1 MVFLHNEDDN
11 LNSFS
16 LQFKLLKKMSINDIL
31 QLSKFRLTTSVV
43 FSAIAG
49 YFIAGGYFNSL
60 ELLFLVL
67 GGFMVVASSNGFNQ
81 IMEKDLDRL
90 MQRTADRPLP
100 KERMPL
106 TQAYYFSLIMGSV
119 GVLLLFMINLYCGF
133 FGLLSVLLYVLA
145 YTPLK
150 RKTPFSVFVG
160 AFPGAIPF
168 MLGWVAVTNDFAI
181 EAGVLFA
188 IQFLW
193 QFPHFWAIAWV
204 SSDDYNRAGFK
215 MLPSGKDKSTA
226 SKTMIYTFFL
236 IPLTLLPV
244 FGFTGMLE
252 LSAIG
257 AMIAALLGLWFFTKS
272 LILFKTLKDKDAKKL
287 MFASFIYL
295 PLLQLIYVF
304 DKLL

>member
-1 MVFLHNEDDN
+1 
-11 LNSFS
+11 
-16 LQFKLLKKMSINDIL
+16 MSVNDIL

-49 YFIAGGYFNSL
+49 YFIAGGVLISL
-60 ELLFLVL
+60 ELFLLVM

-81 IMEKDLDRL
+81 IIEKDLDGL
-90 MQRTADRPLP
+90 MKRTADRPLP
-100 KERMPL
+100 KQRMPI
-106 TQAYYFSLIMGSV
+106 TQAYYFSSILGSL

-133 FGLLSVLLYVLA
+133 FGLLSVLIYVLA

-160 AFPGAIPF
+160 ALPGAIPF
-168 MLGWVAVTNDFAI
+168 MLGWVAVTNNFAI
-181 EAGVLFA
+181 EASILFA
-188 IQFLW
+188 IQFIW

-204 SSDDYNRAGFK
+204 SNEDYSRAGFK
-215 MLPSGKDKSTA
+215 MLPAGKDKNTA
-226 SKTMIYTFFL
+226 SKTLIYSFFL
-236 IPLTLLPV
+236 IPLTILPV
-244 FGFTGMLE
+244 FGFTGQLT
-252 LSAIG
+252 LSPIA
-257 AMIAALLGLWFFTKS
+257 AMISVLLGLWFFTKA
-272 LILFKTLKDKDAKKL
+272 LKLFKTLDDKEAKKL